1 MSRLLVHHKTCVL
14 VCDGSRALF
23 YLNIGDAQAIQ
34 LKTIKTLH
42 EPHVATRDLGAERPG
57 RSINSMDG
65 SRSAVEQTDL
75 HAAAEAK
82 FLEGVAEQLGAFVH
96 ESEATAVI
104 IVAPPR
110 AMGVLRPRLTANVR
124 RMLQAELVKDL
135 VRMPTPDV
143 EQYLQAQG
151 ELR

>member
-1 MSRLLVHHKTCVL
+1 
-14 VCDGSRALF
+14 
-23 YLNIGDAQAIQ
+23 
-34 LKTIKTLH
+34 
-42 EPHVATRDLGAERPG
+42 
-57 RSINSMDG
+57 MDG